1 MALEASAD
9 LSKANKTVAEVTNP
23 VEMVSN
29 PKSASTFPPAVL
41 NENGKSTHLVQVTSV
56 KSMELSQ
63 DRAVRVKSFYFPSFG

>member
-23 VEMVSN
+23 VEVVSN

-41 NENGKSTHLVQVTSV
+41 NENGKSTHLAQVTSV
-56 KSMELSQ
+56 KSMELSR